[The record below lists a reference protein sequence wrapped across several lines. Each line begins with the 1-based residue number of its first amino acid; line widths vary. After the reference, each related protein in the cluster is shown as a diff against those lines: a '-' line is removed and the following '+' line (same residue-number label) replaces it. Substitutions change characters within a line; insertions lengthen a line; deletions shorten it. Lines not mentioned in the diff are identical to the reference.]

1 MPILMLTLNRNMI
14 GTLMMNATTTKNMKA
29 ASDTIAITTRALKMK
44 MAIQRTKNRNNKKS
58 SSLLSLSSLNL
69 KKIQKNQLWKMLPIT
84 QPSKGKCPIKRSP
97 KKNNSP
103 IKKYRN
109 FLNSL
114 LHKAKP
120 LSRLTRIFLSK
131 LNPAKSSQIFNCLSK
146 IIKAFQNCNRLK
158 LCRLFSQ
165 ISKSS

>member
-1 MPILMLTLNRNMI
+1 
-14 GTLMMNATTTKNMKA
+14 
-29 ASDTIAITTRALKMK
+29 
-44 MAIQRTKNRNNKKS
+44 
-58 SSLLSLSSLNL
+58 
-69 KKIQKNQLWKMLPIT
+69 MLPIT
-84 QPSKGKCPIKRSP
+84 QLSKGKCQIKRSP

-131 LNPAKSSQIFNCLSK
+131 LNPVKSSQIFNCLSK
-146 IIKAFQNCNRLK
+146 IIKASQNCNRLK

-165 ISKSS
+165 ISKPSLIYSLFSLFNKIIKTFQSHNQFRHTSLSSLLKLSSKVIKALRIHNLHRPLGLSKLFNPLKTRN